1 VIPSKPAKK
10 REQEFQL
17 PRRALAASMRTVPV
31 SLVST
36 QASSINYKSI
46 TSKERNQTLIKS
58 QKASE
63 YLPKTHVF
71 GIAPSR

>member
-1 VIPSKPAKK
+1 
-10 REQEFQL
+10 
-17 PRRALAASMRTVPV
+17 MRTVPV